1 MKFKM
6 ANNKKKYGQKKREVF
21 IRQCIPQKS
30 YQQQEIY
37 AKKPLPSSEISPFM
51 RNQSIHKVDAPR
63 SIKDIITWLLSS
75 LWPF

>member
-6 ANNKKKYGQKKREVF
+6 PNKRKEGWKKREVI
-21 IRQCIPQKS
+21 IRQYIPQRS
-30 YQQQEIY
+30 YQQREIH
-37 AKKPLPSSEISPFM
+37 ARKPLPSSEISPFM